1 MLSSQKGLEL
11 LSKNKFNNPFN
22 RIKMA
27 GKRESNF
34 FNMLSTLLV
43 ISLVSAMALGSVYN
57 LTKEPIELA
66 KRKKQED
73 AIKQVLP
80 EFDRV
85 VTYNV
90 KSAQEDDSLQ
100 FNLAFK
106 SDEVVGL
113 AVKTFSKNG
122 FGGQINLMTGFL
134 PDGTINNISVL
145 DHKETPGLGDK
156 MQKSKSDWSDQ
167 FKGKHPEQFKLKVKK
182 DGGDVDAITAATISS
197 RAYVDALQRA
207 YDTYQENK
215 EGLKK

>member
-1 MLSSQKGLEL
+1 
-11 LSKNKFNNPFN
+11 
-22 RIKMA
+22 MA

-34 FNMLSTLLV
+34 FNMVSTLVV

-57 LTKEPIELA
+57 LTKAPIELA
-66 KRKKQED
+66 KQKKQED

-80 EFDRV
+80 EFDRI

-90 KSAQEDDSLQ
+90 KAAHDDDSLQ
-100 FNLAFK
+100 FNLAYK
-106 SDEVVGL
+106 LDEVVGV
-113 AVKTFSKNG
+113 AVKTFTKKG
-122 FGGQINLMTGFL
+122 FGGQINLMTGLL

-167 FKGKHPEQFKLKVKK
+167 FNGKHPDQFVLKVKK

-207 YDTYQENK
+207 FDTYQQNK